1 MKPFTKLVARSE
13 ETFINGKEATSSM
26 NDLVSSEAVKKN
38 LFNVYD
44 LWFFKPMYLFTVF
57 LKNIKNRKIFGLLI
71 NILQKILDFPENSF
85 CN

>member
-26 NDLVSSEAVKKN
+26 NDLVSSEAVTKN

-44 LWFFKPMYLFTVF
+44 SWF
-57 LKNIKNRKIFGLLI
+57 
-71 NILQKILDFPENSF
+71 
-85 CN
+85 

>member
-1 MKPFTKLVARSE
+1 MKPFAKLVARSE

-26 NDLVSSEAVKKN
+26 NDLVSSEAITKN

-57 LKNIKNRKIFGLLI
+57 LKNIKNCKIFG
-71 NILQKILDFPENSF
+71 
-85 CN
+85 